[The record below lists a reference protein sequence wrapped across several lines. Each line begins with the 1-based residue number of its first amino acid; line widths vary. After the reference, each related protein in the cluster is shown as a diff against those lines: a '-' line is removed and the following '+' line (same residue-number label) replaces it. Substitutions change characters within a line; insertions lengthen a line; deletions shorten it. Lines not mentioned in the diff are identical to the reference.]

1 MKLLAVITT
10 LLIGFA
16 LTAPISHA
24 KPAAPVTMILVGG
37 NGDSTGG
44 NLENGLRANGWIP
57 PGAQH
62 KSTSSRSPTWRT
74 LLAER
79 LPLPTPRAKIVAA
92 YTANCLAGAK
102 CELHGSSAGTNPV
115 IRASQQ
121 LGVPNGS
128 TRVVLHGSP
137 NPVTGAWHSLN
148 DQSFVDAFD
157 PYSASFTVKEV
168 PRTGTEHWYH
178 QDDYA
183 ANKAPQCFN
192 NSAIFYMGTVFNSGV
207 HWIQPKSGAH
217 DVWTGPDGVINN
229 EFGAGASTLTVS
241 GNSPVKPTC
250 PTTGWYR

>member
-1 MKLLAVITT
+1 MKLLAVIAT

-57 PGAQH
+57 PGAN
-62 KSTSSRSPTWRT
+62 KVNVVKIAYLADATRGEAST
-74 LLAER
+74 ADA
-79 LPLPTPRAKIVAA
+79 TPKIVAA

-115 IRASQQ
+115 IRASRQ
-121 LGVPNGS
+121 LGVQNGS

-148 DQSFVDAFD
+148 DQSFVDASD

-168 PRTGTEHWYH
+168 PGTGTEHWYH